1 MDKREK
7 YIQENIQEIILN
19 LISKVWSDYCAELKK
34 EPLPIV
40 ISYCFGMK
48 FCPYIKH
55 PMLNRWML
63 ETYIFLKNHM
73 KLDEAY
79 RDFEELKDILRQIG
93 MKFCPYVKHPMF
105 TQI

>member
-40 ISYCFGMK
+40 DFSITDNISEEYKKIRPDHAKKFPSASFGGMVNAL
-48 FCPYIKH
+48 CS
-55 PMLNRWML
+55 LL
-63 ETYIFLKNHM
+63 IFS
-73 KLDEAY
+73 
-79 RDFEELKDILRQIG
+79 
-93 MKFCPYVKHPMF
+93 
-105 TQI
+105 T